1 MKTRRVI
8 ISYDVYEPGDLSIF
22 KERFANYLR
31 NNPEV
36 LKKEYFEI
44 EEALRSE
51 FFPQDELGLTWD
63 GSLYYAED
71 SASDVIWEQQF
82 DSTLYLFEGE
92 DFRNFIDSLKGRTN
106 TILSNE

>member
-1 MKTRRVI
+1 MKTRSVI

-44 EEALRSE
+44 EEDLRNE

-63 GSLYYAED
+63 GSLYWVED
-71 SASDVIWEQQF
+71 SVSNVIWEQQF
-82 DSTLYLFEGE
+82 DSTHCLFEGE
-92 DFRNFIDSLKGRTN
+92 EFINFIDSLKGRTN